1 MGQAITAS
9 GGVGKMAANMMKSA
23 GEEDP
28 EREAELRERLSFLQ
42 RMAYTILDA
51 KTNEILHSQEGDL
64 KVKLGTIVDIHKRVE
79 FEHSDSPKTFEAAVD
94 SVMTDSLNGVFS
106 DRVKSSIRGVVK
118 TATNTFLSN
127 DSVGEVKYEDII
139 VVWDNY
145 ALLLVDF
152 FVWRYN
158 FSTSNILQHVDAVY
172 AYVIIKRV
180 IDISKV
186 SQELATY
193 STSNDC
199 TCSLDLTRRAR
210 SFNPTL
216 KYTLHYILASRI
228 THSTIIYFAKVMHF
242 HQARSSHQVV
252 SFSDPTPP
260 PPN

>member
-9 GGVGKMAANMMKSA
+9 GGVGKMAANMLKSA

-94 SVMTDSLNGVFS
+94 SVMTDSLNGIFS

-118 TATNTFLSN
+118 TATDTFLSN

-139 VVWDNY
+139 VVWDNC

-152 FVWRYN
+152 FVWRYY

-186 SQELATY
+186 SQELVTY

-199 TCSLDLTRRAR
+199 TGENMKILNKIKEMQLRATSSATQPLPKEKIVTKMQHHHHQKRRR
-210 SFNPTL
+210 RKKKKKRRKKKRF
-216 KYTLHYILASRI
+216 
-228 THSTIIYFAKVMHF
+228 
-242 HQARSSHQVV
+242 
-252 SFSDPTPP
+252 
-260 PPN
+260 